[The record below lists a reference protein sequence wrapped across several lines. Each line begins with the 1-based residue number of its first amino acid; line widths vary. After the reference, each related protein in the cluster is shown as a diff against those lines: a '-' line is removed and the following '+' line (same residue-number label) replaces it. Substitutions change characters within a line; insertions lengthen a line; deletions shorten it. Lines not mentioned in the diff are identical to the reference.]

1 MIPTGTTLP
10 STLLYGIGEDS
21 APLLRDMDNKRHT
34 LWTQGAYY
42 EQGQGINLYGAHP
55 FNLNIESGNL
65 YGAHPFY
72 LNIESGNLY
81 GAHPFYLNIESG
93 NS

>member
-1 MIPTGTTLP
+1 
-10 STLLYGIGEDS
+10 
-21 APLLRDMDNKRHT
+21 MDNKKHT

-42 EQGQGINLYGAHP
+42 EQGQGV
-55 FNLNIESGNL
+55 NL

-93 NS
+93 NL